1 MNDGSEPASRVCCG
15 RWSTQSR
22 QPSNAW
28 RFLPFSRPAC
38 PLGAGTVSLQ
48 GGRSIRPNNVR
59 SSSATPRKAT
69 PQKPRAPSA
78 PDDDWSHRA
87 AGARATARVATRAGR
102 LAGARGAR
110 AASRLAL
117 SGARRH
123 WGSAAVS
130 FSPRVDGVAMCGW
143 GVSANPP
150 PSRNGCERS
159 RGTARLGGRRP
170 LSRRAVFA
178 VMPRATRWSPLPS
191 SRIIPSSF
199 PRCIRVR
206 ALHSRAPSSSNTVVR
221 CSVTFFRA
229 RCARDRSFSHQD
241 RDRILTGLRIDG
253 QHGGA
258 AAARWAPAGFAIRP
272 RRTPARP

>member
-1 MNDGSEPASRVCCG
+1 MFG
-15 RWSTQSR
+15 RR
-22 QPSNAW
+22 QPVKTHTPQSNSPDTA
-28 RFLPFSRPAC
+28 SAV
-38 PLGAGTVSLQ
+38 GT
-48 GGRSIRPNNVR
+48 GRRLE
-59 SSSATPRKAT
+59 SSSR
-69 PQKPRAPSA
+69 RCS
-78 PDDDWSHRA
+78 SHRA
-87 AGARATARVATRAGR
+87 RRHTRRPPRRRPRSSGSKPSRAICR
-102 LAGARGAR
+102 
-110 AASRLAL
+110 
-117 SGARRH
+117 ARRH

-130 FSPRVDGVAMCGW
+130 FSPRFDGVAMCGW
-143 GVSANPP
+143 GAFANPP
-150 PSRNGCERS
+150 PSRNGCERY

-178 VMPRATRWSPLPS
+178 VMPRATRRSPLPS

-206 ALHSRAPSSSNTVVR
+206 ALPSPAPSSSNTVVR